1 MTDKYTDY
9 LIIGAG
15 IAGASAAYELAK
27 EASVILIERETQL
40 AYHSTG
46 RSAAIYMQA
55 YGNKTVRGLTKYSL
69 EFYTNPPKGFS
80 DKPLLRE
87 RGAIFLATKEQKI
100 LAEQH
105 YKEMKN
111 DVGNL
116 RLLEGNQLR
125 NIVPVINTDIYT
137 SGIFEQ
143 DAMDIDTHAV
153 HQGYINGFKE
163 KGGALITNCSVNSI
177 SRHNNLWSIDT
188 TQGNIVTPMIINAAG
203 AWADQIAGLAGVR
216 SINLEPKKRSVF
228 YLSIDEF
235 NINKWPYVGDL
246 SESFYFR
253 PDSGKLF
260 VSPCDEIPITPCDA
274 KPSDLDI
281 AIAANN
287 LEVLTDIDVKKIDH
301 TLAGLRSFVADRTP
315 VVGEDTDVSGFF
327 WLVGQGGYGFQT
339 APAIA
344 NCCRMLLTKKCF
356 PDSLKNIGVLEEA
369 LSPNRISLERNSMAI
384 GVTK

>member
-1 MTDKYTDY
+1 MKDQSVDY

-27 EASVILIERETQL
+27 EANVILIEKETQL

-55 YGNKTVRGLTKYSL
+55 YGNKTVRGLTRNSY

-111 DVGNL
+111 EVNNL
-116 RLLEGNQLR
+116 ELLEGEALR
-125 NIVPVINTDIYT
+125 SLVPVINTDIYT
-137 SGIFEQ
+137 SGIFEK

-153 HQGYINGFKE
+153 HQGYINGFKGN
-163 KGGALITNCSVNSI
+163 GGTLITNCNVNSI
-177 SRHNNLWSIDT
+177 SRHNNIWCVDT
-188 TQGNIVTPMIINAAG
+188 TQGKIVAPMIINAAG
-203 AWADQIAGLAGVR
+203 AWADQIASLAGVR
-216 SINLEPKKRSVF
+216 TINLEPKKRSVF
-228 YLSIDEF
+228 YLSIDEY
-235 NINKWPYVGDL
+235 NTNKWPYVGDL
-246 SESFYFR
+246 SESFYFK

-281 AIAANN
+281 AIAVNN
-287 LEVLTDIDVKKIDH
+287 LEAVTNIEVKKVGH

-315 VVGEDTDVSGFF
+315 VVGEDADVPGFF

-344 NCCRMLLTKKCF
+344 NCCRMLLTRNCF
-356 PDSLKNIGVLEEA
+356 PESLKNLGVVEEA
-369 LSPNRISLERNSMAI
+369 LSPNRNSLDRNN
-384 GVTK
+384 VTV